1 MSLCVDIRKD
11 FGNFR
16 LSVNFETQDLVTGL
30 LGASGA
36 GKSLTL
42 KCIAGIERPDS
53 GRIVLNGRVLFD
65 SQKGIDLRVQDRKV
79 GYLFQNYA
87 LFPTMTV
94 KKNILAGLHN
104 EKDRSLRERIYN
116 ETVQMLHIGDIQDQK
131 PSTLSGGQAQRVAL
145 ARILVN
151 RPDVILLDEP
161 FSALDTDLKIELEP
175 QLLEVLKQYGKT
187 VVLVTHSK
195 DEASLLC
202 DHVAMMADGKVTCF
216 GKADD
221 LIDLGF
227 RGTLTKDDLK
237 ALLCA
242 FYSHMLG

>member
-1 MSLCVDIRKD
+1 MSLYVSIKKD
-11 FGNFR
+11 FGKFC
-16 LSVNFETQDLVTGL
+16 LDVNFETQDLMTGL

-53 GRIVLNGRVLFD
+53 GKIILDGRTLFD
-65 SQKGIDLRVQDRKV
+65 SESGVDLKVQERKV

-87 LFPTMTV
+87 LFPTMSV

-104 EKDRSLRERIYN
+104 EKDKSVKETLYN
-116 ETVQMLHIGDIQDQK
+116 QVVAMLHLEEIQNQR

-161 FSALDTDLKIELEP
+161 FSALDSDLKAELEP
-175 QLLEVLKQYGKT
+175 QLLDLLKDYGKP
-187 VVLVTHSK
+187 VVMVTHNRE
-195 DEASLLC
+195 EASFLC
-202 DHVAMMADGKVTCF
+202 SHVATIQDGRITAF
-216 GKADD
+216 GKTDD
-221 LIDLGF
+221 LIDIGL
-227 RGTLTKDDLK
+227 RGNLTRDDLK
-237 ALLCA
+237 VLLSA
-242 FYSHMLG
+242 FYKQML

>member
-11 FGNFR
+11 FGNFS
-16 LSVNFETQDLVTGL
+16 LAVNFETQDLITGL

-87 LFPTMTV
+87 LFPTMSV
-94 KKNILAGLHN
+94 KKNILVGLHN
-104 EKDRSLRERIYN
+104 EKDKSVKETLYN
-116 ETVQMLHIGDIQDQK
+116 QVVAMLHLEEIQDQR
-131 PSTLSGGQAQRVAL
+131 PATLSGGQAQRVAL

-161 FSALDTDLKIELEP
+161 FSALDSDLKAELEP
-175 QLLEVLKQYGKT
+175 QLLDLLKDYGKP
-187 VVLVTHSK
+187 VVMVTHNR
-195 DEASLLC
+195 DEASFLC
-202 DHVAMMADGKVTCF
+202 SHVATIQDGRITAF
-216 GKADD
+216 GKTDD
-221 LIDLGF
+221 LIDIGL
-227 RGTLTKDDLK
+227 RGNLTREDLK
-237 ALLCA
+237 VLLSA
-242 FYSHMLG
+242 FYKQML